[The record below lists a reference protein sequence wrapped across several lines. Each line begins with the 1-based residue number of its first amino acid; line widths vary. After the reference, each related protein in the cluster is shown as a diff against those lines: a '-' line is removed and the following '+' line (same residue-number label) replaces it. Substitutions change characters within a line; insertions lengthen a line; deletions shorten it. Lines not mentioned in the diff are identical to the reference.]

1 MKNLY
6 FIFHTVI
13 IFLGNLPSYEGFLI
27 YFCIEN
33 LPNVFQTIS
42 KMNGI
47 YLRNIFHCFL
57 VVPINIS
64 NGFPNAQCVFEDVD
78 K

>member
-1 MKNLY
+1 M
-6 FIFHTVI
+6 I
-13 IFLGNLPSYEGFLI
+13 IVLGNSPSYEGFLI

-33 LPNVFQTIS
+33 LLIVFQTTN

-47 YLRNIFHCFL
+47 YLGNIFCCFL
-57 VVPINIS
+57 VVPINFS
-64 NGFPNAQCVFEDVD
+64 NGFPSAECVPQGVD

>member
-1 MKNLY
+1 M
-6 FIFHTVI
+6 I
-13 IFLGNLPSYEGFLI
+13 IVLGNPPSYKLLI

-47 YLRNIFHCFL
+47 YLRNIFCCFL
-57 VVPINIS
+57 VVPINFS
-64 NGFPNAQCVFEDVD
+64 NGFPNVQSVPKDVD

>member
-1 MKNLY
+1 M
-6 FIFHTVI
+6 I
-13 IFLGNLPSYEGFLI
+13 IVLGNPPSYEGFLI

-33 LPNVFQTIS
+33 LPNVFQIIS

-47 YLRNIFHCFL
+47 YLGNTFSFFL
-57 VVPINIS
+57 VVPINFS
-64 NGFPNAQCVFEDVD
+64 NGFPSDECVPQDVD